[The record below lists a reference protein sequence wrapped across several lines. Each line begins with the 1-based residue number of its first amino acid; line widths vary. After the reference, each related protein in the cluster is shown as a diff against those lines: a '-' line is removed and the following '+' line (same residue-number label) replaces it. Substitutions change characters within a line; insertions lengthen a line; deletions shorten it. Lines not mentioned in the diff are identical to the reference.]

1 MSKPNEITA
10 TRRGCSSNNFSAPHA
25 VGQPGQSGA
34 LLRQLAGCPAG
45 VCKLQENV
53 SVQNAHRRRCRRL
66 PPGYHSVA
74 EVAEDIAH
82 SPPSTVYAAIKTGRL
97 KAASW
102 RGQIIVA
109 TEDAR
114 DYGSIKPLRPVV
126 ADTAAAE
133 ANHD

>member
-1 MSKPNEITA
+1 MSKSNEITA

-66 PPGYHSVA
+66 PPGCHSVA

-114 DYGSIKPLRPVV
+114 DYGSIKPLQP
-126 ADTAAAE
+126 AAADLVE
-133 ANHD
+133 ARHG